1 MKKIMILYASVGGG
15 HFRAADG
22 VRAYIEETYKDKYE
36 VVMVDALNYVN
47 KMLDKLVITSY
58 INMARYSPKLW
69 SKIYQMG
76 EEHYTVANF
85 SNAVQ
90 KLLSKKL
97 FDLFKEKQ
105 PDVVISTHPFITEMV
120 ACLKK
125 KEKTQ
130 AKLAVILTDYASHRF
145 WEMKPEYVNL
155 YFVANQEMKYSLIHS
170 GIDEKKIHVTGIPV
184 RPDFL
189 KQHDRKALLEEFDLV
204 EGKPIFLVFGGG
216 AFGMSDASVL
226 FKNLLNVKEDI
237 QIIAIAGKSEKTK
250 ESFEKLALE
259 SDKKVVILGFTDKV
273 PELMSI
279 ADFVVSKPGGLT
291 TTEILVSQVPFLIFN
306 PVPGQEEE
314 NSNFLTNNG
323 AAVRLWD
330 VNKATPIF
338 EQLLS
343 DPFKIE
349 HIKIMQKH
357 IAKPNS
363 TKDIVDIVL
372 KEINHK

>member
-22 VRAYIEETYKDKYE
+22 VRAYIEENYKNKYE
-36 VVMVDALNYVN
+36 VVMVDALNYTN
-47 KMLDKLVITSY
+47 KVIDKIVISSY
-58 INMARYSPKLW
+58 VNMARYSPKLW

-76 EEHYTVANF
+76 EEHYSVSNF

-90 KLLSKKL
+90 KLLSQKL
-97 FDLFKEKQ
+97 FNLFKEKE

-120 ACLKK
+120 ASLKK
-125 KEKTQ
+125 KKKTS

-145 WEMKPEYVNL
+145 WEMKPEFVNL
-155 YFVANQEMKYSLIHS
+155 YFVANEEMKYSLVHS
-170 GIDEKKIHVTGIPV
+170 GINEAKIHVTGIPV
-184 RPDFL
+184 RPEFL
-189 KQHDRKALLEEFDLV
+189 KKHDRKALLEEFDL
-204 EGKPIFLVFGGG
+204 EEDKPIFLVFGGG
-216 AFGMSDASVL
+216 AYGMSDASVL
-226 FKNLLNVKEDI
+226 FKSILDLKEDI
-237 QIIAIAGKSEKTK
+237 QVIAIAGKSEKTRD
-250 ESFEKLALE
+250 SFKKLALE

-273 PELMSI
+273 PDLMSI

-291 TTEILVSQVPFLIFN
+291 TTEILVSNVPFVIFN

-330 VNKATPIF
+330 LNKATPFF
-338 EQLLS
+338 EQLLN
-343 DPFKIE
+343 DKFKLE
-349 HIKIMQKH
+349 HIKVMQKH

-363 TKDIVDIVL
+363 TKDIVEAVL
-372 KEINHK
+372 NEIK

>member
-22 VRAYIEETYKDKYE
+22 VRAYIEENYKDKYE
-36 VVMVDALNYVN
+36 VVMIDALNYTNKVIDKIVISSYVN
-47 KMLDKLVITSY
+47 K
-58 INMARYSPKLW
+58 ARYSPKLR
-69 SKIYQMG
+69 SKNYQMG
-76 EEHYTVANF
+76 EEHYSVANF

-90 KLLSKKL
+90 KLLSQKL
-97 FDLFKEKQ
+97 FNLFKEKQ

-125 KEKTQ
+125 KGKTN

-145 WEMKPEYVNL
+145 WEMKSEYVNL
-155 YFVANQEMKYSLIHS
+155 YFVANEEMRYSLIHS
-170 GIDEKKIHVTGIPV
+170 GIDASKIHVTGIPV
-184 RPDFL
+184 RPDFF
-189 KQHDRKALLEEFDLV
+189 KKYDRKKLLDDLDLE

-216 AFGMSDASVL
+216 AYGMSDANVL
-226 FKNLLNVKEDI
+226 FKSLLDIKEDI

-250 ESFEKLALE
+250 EGFEKLALE
-259 SDKKVVILGFTDKV
+259 SNKKIVILGFTDKV

-291 TTEILVSQVPFLIFN
+291 TTEILVSNVPFVIFN

-314 NSNFLTNNG
+314 NANFLTNNG

-330 VNKATPIF
+330 LNKATPFF

-343 DPFKIE
+343 DKFRLD

-363 TKDIVDIVL
+363 TKDIVENVL
-372 KEINHK
+372 KII

>member
-22 VRAYIEETYKDKYE
+22 VRAYIEENYKDKYE
-36 VVMVDALNYVN
+36 VVMIDALNYTN
-47 KMLDKLVITSY
+47 KVIDKIVISSY
-58 INMARYSPKLW
+58 VNMARYSPKLW

-76 EEHYTVANF
+76 EEHYSVANF

-90 KLLSKKL
+90 KLLSQKL
-97 FDLFKEKQ
+97 FNLFKEKQ

-125 KEKTQ
+125 KGKTN

-145 WEMKPEYVNL
+145 WEMKSEYVNL
-155 YFVANQEMKYSLIHS
+155 YFVANEEMRYSLIHS
-170 GIDEKKIHVTGIPV
+170 GIDASKIHVTGIPV

-189 KQHDRKALLEEFDLV
+189 KKYDRKKLLDDLDLE

-216 AFGMSDASVL
+216 AYGMSDANVL
-226 FKNLLNVKEDI
+226 FKSLLDIKEDI

-250 ESFEKLALE
+250 EGFEKLALE
-259 SDKKVVILGFTDKV
+259 SNKKIVILGFTDKV

-291 TTEILVSQVPFLIFN
+291 TTEILVSNVPFVIFN

-314 NSNFLTNNG
+314 NANFLTNNG

-330 VNKATPIF
+330 LNKATPFF

-343 DPFKIE
+343 DKFRLD

-363 TKDIVDIVL
+363 TKDIVENVL
-372 KEINHK
+372 KII

>member
-22 VRAYIEETYKDKYE
+22 VRAYIEENYKDKYE
-36 VVMVDALNYVN
+36 VVMIDALNYTN
-47 KMLDKLVITSY
+47 KVIDKIVISSY
-58 INMARYSPKLW
+58 VNMARYSPKLW

-76 EEHYTVANF
+76 EEHYSVANF

-90 KLLSKKL
+90 KLLSQKL
-97 FDLFKEKQ
+97 FNLFKEKQ

-125 KEKTQ
+125 KGKTN

-145 WEMKPEYVNL
+145 WEMKSEYVNL
-155 YFVANQEMKYSLIHS
+155 YFVANEEMRYSLIHS
-170 GIDEKKIHVTGIPV
+170 GIDASKIHVTGIPV

-189 KQHDRKALLEEFDLV
+189 KKYDRKKLLDDLDLE

-216 AFGMSDASVL
+216 AYGMSDANVL
-226 FKNLLNVKEDI
+226 FKSLLDIKEDI

-250 ESFEKLALE
+250 EGFEKLALE
-259 SDKKVVILGFTDKV
+259 SNKKIVILGFTDKV

-291 TTEILVSQVPFLIFN
+291 TTEILVSNVPFIIFN

-314 NSNFLTNNG
+314 NANFLTNNG

-330 VNKATPIF
+330 LNKATPF
-338 EQLLS
+338 LEQLLS
-343 DPFKIE
+343 DKFRLD

-363 TKDIVDIVL
+363 TKDIVENVL
-372 KEINHK
+372 KII

>member
-22 VRAYIEETYKDKYE
+22 VRAYIEENYKDKYE
-36 VVMVDALNYVN
+36 VVMVDALKYTN
-47 KMLDKLVITSY
+47 KVLDKIVISSY
-58 INMARYSPKLW
+58 INMARYSPKIW

-90 KLLSKKL
+90 KILSKKL
-97 FDLFKEKQ
+97 FTLFEEKQ

-125 KEKTQ
+125 KKKTNT
-130 AKLAVILTDYASHRF
+130 KLAVILTDYASHRF
-145 WEMKPEYVNL
+145 WEMKPEFVNL
-155 YFVANQEMKYSLIHS
+155 YFVANEEMKYSLIHS

-184 RPDFL
+184 RPEFL
-189 KQHDRKALLEEFDLV
+189 KQHNRKQIFEEFDLV
-204 EGKPIFLVFGGG
+204 EGKPVFLVFGGG
-216 AFGMSDASVL
+216 AYGMSDASVL
-226 FKNLLNVKEDI
+226 FKSLLDVDKDI

-250 ESFEKLALE
+250 ESFERLALE
-259 SDKKVVILGFTDKV
+259 SNKKVVILGFTDKV

-291 TTEILVSQVPFLIFN
+291 TTEILVSNVPFVIFN
-306 PVPGQEEE
+306 PIPGQEEE

-330 VNKATPIF
+330 FNKATPLF
-338 EQLLS
+338 EQLLNDS
-343 DPFKIE
+343 FKLE

-372 KEINHK
+372 KEIN

>member
-22 VRAYIEETYKDKYE
+22 VRAYIEENYKDKYE
-36 VVMVDALNYVN
+36 VVMVDALKYTN
-47 KMLDKLVITSY
+47 KVLDKIVISSY
-58 INMARYSPKLW
+58 INMARYSPKIW

-76 EEHYTVANF
+76 EDHYTVANF

-90 KLLSKKL
+90 KILSKKL
-97 FDLFKEKQ
+97 FTLFEEKQ

-125 KEKTQ
+125 KKKTNT
-130 AKLAVILTDYASHRF
+130 KLAVILTDYASHRF
-145 WEMKPEYVNL
+145 WEMKPEFVNL
-155 YFVANQEMKYSLIHS
+155 YFVANEEMKYSLIHS

-184 RPDFL
+184 RPEFL
-189 KQHDRKALLEEFDLV
+189 KQHNRKQIFEEFDLV
-204 EGKPIFLVFGGG
+204 EGKPVFLVFGGG
-216 AFGMSDASVL
+216 AYGMSDASVL
-226 FKNLLNVKEDI
+226 FKSLLDVDKDI

-250 ESFEKLALE
+250 ESFDRLALE

-291 TTEILVSQVPFLIFN
+291 TTEILVSNVPFVIFN
-306 PVPGQEEE
+306 PIPGQEEE

-330 VNKATPIF
+330 FNKATPLF
-338 EQLLS
+338 EQLLNDS
-343 DPFKIE
+343 FKLE

-372 KEINHK
+372 KEIN

>member
-22 VRAYIEETYKDKYE
+22 VRAYIEENYKDTYE
-36 VVMVDALNYVN
+36 VEMVDALNYTN
-47 KMLDKLVITSY
+47 KVIDKIVISSY
-58 INMARYSPKLW
+58 VNMARYSPKLW

-90 KLLSKKL
+90 KLLSQKL
-97 FDLFKEKQ
+97 FNLFKENP
-105 PDVVISTHPFITEMV
+105 PDIVISTHPFITEMV

-125 KEKTQ
+125 TGKTDT
-130 AKLAVILTDYASHRF
+130 KLAVILTDYASHRF

-155 YFVANQEMKYSLIHS
+155 YFVSNQEMKYSLIHS
-170 GIDEKKIHVTGIPV
+170 GIDESKIHITGIPI
-184 RPDFL
+184 RPEFL
-189 KQHDRKALLEEFDLV
+189 KEYDRKALLEEFDLV
-204 EGKPIFLVFGGG
+204 ENKPMFLVFGGG
-216 AFGMSDASVL
+216 AFGMSDTSVL
-226 FKNLLNVKEDI
+226 FKSILDVKEDL
-237 QIIAIAGKSEKTK
+237 QIVAIAGKSEKTK
-250 ESFEKLALE
+250 ETFEKLALE

-273 PELMSI
+273 AELMSI

-291 TTEILVSQVPFLIFN
+291 TTEILVSNVPFVIFN
-306 PVPGQEEE
+306 PIPGQEEE

-330 VNKATPIF
+330 LNKATPFF

-343 DPFKIE
+343 DSFKTE

-363 TKDIVDIVL
+363 TKDIVDIVI
-372 KEINHK
+372 KEIN